1 MCWIADDG
9 STVASVQS
17 VTANLDASASASA
30 SASALESASTSTAA
44 SASASAP
51 ESAHASEPASA
62 FASDEENTPT
72 RGTWVA
78 CSDWAFVLRLA
89 SRDDEV

>member
-17 VTANLDASASASA
+17 VTANLDASA

>member
-17 VTANLDASASASA
+17 VTANLDASASA

>member
-30 SASALESASTSTAA
+30 LESASASTSASA

-51 ESAHASEPASA
+51 ESAHASESASA
-62 FASDEENTPT
+62 FPTEEEKTPT